1 VLGEWMQIFGYSPG
15 PAMGLRSVAGE
26 LGDLIDKPVVAV
38 AAHGPDDHIGG
49 HSSSYS
55 TSRPKSMPS
64 LRPWFRRGRPASPS
78 CHPASTR
85 PPSTS
90 TWHSAPS
97 NAAHSFHR
105 G

>member
-15 PAMGLRSVAGE
+15 PAMGLSSVAGE

-64 LRPWFRRGRPASPS
+64 LRPWFRRGRPASQPQLSPS
-78 CHPASTR
+78 IDPAAVDLDLAFRTE
-85 PPSTS
+85 
-90 TWHSAPS
+90 
-97 NAAHSFHR
+97 
-105 G
+105 